1 MVARALAQ
9 EPKLLL
15 LDEPTSNQ
23 DLGHQSQL
31 IAALEHVRTTRKVAI
46 FMVTHDWNLALSLQP
61 DFLLLSHER
70 LRRETGPEFLNQELV
85 HDLFGERV
93 SLEQLPSGRRVLIP
107 QIGQGHSSASAPEEN
122 E

>member
-31 IAALEHVRTTRKVAI
+31 ITALEHIRTTREVAI
-46 FMVTHDWNLALSLQP
+46 FMVTHDWNLALSLNP
-61 DFLLLSHER
+61 DFLLLANEQ
-70 LRRETGPEFLNQELV
+70 LRRETGAEFLNQELV
-85 HDLFGERV
+85 NELFGERV
-93 SLEQLPSGRRVLIP
+93 AVEKLPSGRRVLIP
-107 QIGQGHSSASAPEEN
+107 RITHDHFPPSSPGSGD
-122 E
+122 